1 MDREIKLSLSGDFDE
16 IQEDEKNILKE
27 VEADKEIRL
36 SPEEEKQVN
45 DFAKEIDITNSNI
58 VLQYGVGAQRK
69 ISNFSEKTLESVKTK
84 DLGEVGDLLSGVVN
98 ELKSFDLDEEDNKLL
113 GFFKKQANKMTSIKT
128 KYDSAEKNV
137 NNIIKTLEDHQVTLM
152 KDIAMLDQMYDLN
165 ESYYKELSMYILAGN
180 KKLEEAKNI
189 ELPRLKERAEETNL
203 PVDAQRANDYVNMIS
218 RFEKKLHDLDLT
230 RMVSIQMAP
239 QIRMVQSSNTVMVE
253 KIQSTIVNTIPLW
266 KSQMVIALGANHSK
280 EAAKATKEV
289 TDLTNQLL
297 KKNAETLKQTTVET
311 AKLSERGIVD
321 METIRHTNDQLISAL
336 NEVRDIQIEGHKR
349 REEASQELR
358 RIEENLKSSL
368 VEIANMRC
376 ITRLINRVAGSTQAG
391 SARWALV
398 CPPRW
403 G

>member
-1 MDREIKLSLSGDFDE
+1 MDREIKLSLSDDFDE
-16 IQEDEKNILKE
+16 IQDDEKIILKE
-27 VEADKEIRL
+27 VEEGKELKL

-45 DFAKEIDITNSNI
+45 DFAKQIDITNSNI

-98 ELKSFDLDEEDNKLL
+98 ELKTFDLDEEDNKFL

-165 ESYYKELSMYILAGN
+165 ESYYKELSMYILAGK
-180 KKLEEAKNI
+180 KKLEEARNV
-189 ELPRLKERAEETNL
+189 ELPRLKEKAQETNL

-289 TDLTNQLL
+289 TDLTNELL

-336 NEVRDIQIEGHKR
+336 NEVREIQIEGHKR

-368 VEIANMRC
+368 VEIANK
-376 ITRLINRVAGSTQAG
+376 
-391 SARWALV
+391 
-398 CPPRW
+398 
-403 G
+403 

>member
-1 MDREIKLSLSGDFDE
+1 MDREIKLSLSDDFEE
-16 IQEDEKNILKE
+16 IQDEDKKVLKE
-27 VEADKEIRL
+27 ITDENEVKL
-36 SPEEEKQVN
+36 SPEEERQVEE
-45 DFAKEIDITNSNI
+45 FAKQIDITNSNV

-98 ELKSFDLDEEDNKLL
+98 ELKTFDLDEEDNKFI
-113 GFFKKQANKMTSIKT
+113 GFFKKQVNNMTSIKT

-137 NNIIKTLEDHQVTLM
+137 NNIIKTLEDHQITLM
-152 KDIAMLDQMYDLN
+152 KDIAMLDQMYELN
-165 ESYYKELSMYILAGN
+165 ESYYKELSMYILAG
-180 KKLEEAKNI
+180 KKKIDEATNV
-189 ELPRLKERAEETNL
+189 ELPKLREKAAETNL

-289 TDLTNQLL
+289 TDLTNKLL

-311 AKLSERGIVD
+311 ARLSERGIVD
-321 METIRHTNDQLISAL
+321 METIRHTNEQLISAL
-336 NEVRDIQIEGHKR
+336 NEVREIQIEGHRR
-349 REEASQELR
+349 REEASIELR
-358 RIEENLKSSL
+358 KIEENLKSSL
-368 VEIANMRC
+368 VEIANK
-376 ITRLINRVAGSTQAG
+376 
-391 SARWALV
+391 
-398 CPPRW
+398 
-403 G
+403 

>member
-1 MDREIKLSLSGDFDE
+1 MDREIKLSLTDDFEE
-16 IQEDEKNILKE
+16 IQDDDKNILREIKE
-27 VEADKEIRL
+27 DREVKL
-36 SPEEEKQVN
+36 SPEEERQV
-45 DFAKEIDITNSNI
+45 DEFAKQIDISNSNI

-84 DLGEVGDLLSGVVN
+84 DLGEVGDLLSGVVK
-98 ELKSFDLDEEDNKLL
+98 ELKSFDLDEEDNKFL
-113 GFFKKQANKMTSIKT
+113 GFFKKQANNMTSIRT
-128 KYDSAEKNV
+128 KYNSAEKNV
-137 NNIIKTLEDHQVTLM
+137 DNIIKTLEDHQVTLM

-180 KKLEEAKNI
+180 KKLEEARNV
-189 ELPRLKERAEETNL
+189 ELPKLKEKAEDTNL

-289 TDLTNQLL
+289 TDLTNKLL

-311 AKLSERGIVD
+311 ARLSERGIVD
-321 METIRHTNDQLISAL
+321 METIKHTNDQLISAL
-336 NEVRDIQIEGHKR
+336 NEVREIQIEGHKR
-349 REEASQELR
+349 REEASAELR
-358 RIEENLKSSL
+358 KIEENLKSSL
-368 VEIANMRC
+368 VEIANK
-376 ITRLINRVAGSTQAG
+376 
-391 SARWALV
+391 W
-398 CPPRW
+398 
-403 G
+403 